1 MAFICLKTMNWRPT
15 MEKVKSIPLTLYS
28 YNQEEFKEEEV
39 TLSELEEGG
48 ILHQVGQKNYWLN
61 LDEEDPALLNRICEL
76 FQVHSLVKEDI
87 LLKGQRPKIEEY
99 PHHLFIVAKMV
110 YFKEE
115 ELMMEQI
122 SFILG
127 ENYLLTFGE
136 TEGDVFDR
144 VRQKLSKEGTEV
156 RSRRIDFL
164 LYQLL
169 DALVEGY
176 YRTLEIMGEKIDVME
191 DNIMLKSDREEMRD
205 IRALKKDL
213 LYLHKYAWPLR
224 EISSYLSKDDP
235 LFVRKETSMYF
246 YDIHSQ
252 LMEVI
257 DTIETYREL
266 LAGLMDLS
274 LSSVSYRLNEVMK
287 VLTIISTIFIPLSFI
302 AGVYGMNFKYMPELE
317 TRYGYPLAWASMGA
331 VALGMLYYFKK
342 KKWF

>member
-1 MAFICLKTMNWRPT
+1 
-15 MEKVKSIPLTLYS
+15 MEKAKTIPIKQYIYS
-28 YNQEEFKEEEV
+28 EKNYQEREI
-39 TLSELEEGG
+39 TLSELESQES
-48 ILHQVGQKNYWLN
+48 ILHSTSNEKFWLN
-61 LDEEDPALLNRICEL
+61 LDEEDPALLKSICEL
-76 FQVHSLVKEDI
+76 FKIHPLVQDDI
-87 LLKGQRPKIEEY
+87 LLKGQRPKVEEY

-110 YFKEE
+110 YFKDN

-127 ENYLLTFGE
+127 KNYLLSFGE
-136 TEGDVFDR
+136 IEGDVFDR

-156 RSRRIDFL
+156 RTRGIDFL

-176 YRTLEIMGEKIDVME
+176 YRTLEIMGEKIDVLE
-191 DNIMLKSDREEMRD
+191 DNIMLQADKEEMRD
-205 IRALKKDL
+205 IRSLKKDL

-224 EISSYLSKDDP
+224 EISSYLSKNDP
-235 LFVRKETSMYF
+235 LFINKETSMYF

-302 AGVYGMNFKYMPELE
+302 AGVYGMNFKYMPELQSP
-317 TRYGYPLAWASMGA
+317 YGYPLAWASMGA

>member
-1 MAFICLKTMNWRPT
+1 
-15 MEKVKSIPLTLYS
+15 MEKVKSIPMTLFTYD
-28 YNQEEFKEEEV
+28 EKEFLEEEV
-39 TLSELEEGG
+39 TLSDLEKEGS
-48 ILHQVGQKNYWLN
+48 ILHNTHHKKFWLN
-61 LDEEDPALLNRICEL
+61 LDEEDPVLLDKICEL
-76 FQVHSLVKEDI
+76 FQVHPLVKEDI
-87 LLKGQRPKIEEY
+87 LLKGQRPKVEEY
-99 PHHLFIVAKMV
+99 PHHLFLVAKMV

-115 ELMMEQI
+115 ELKMEQI

-144 VRQKLSKEGTEV
+144 VRQKLKKEGTEV
-156 RSRRIDFL
+156 RTRGVDFL

-191 DNIMLKSDREEMRD
+191 DNIMMKADKEEMKA
-205 IRALKKDL
+205 IRTLKKDL

-235 LFVRKETSMYF
+235 LFVDKETSMYF
-246 YDIHSQ
+246 FDIHSQ

-302 AGVYGMNFKYMPELE
+302 AGVYGMNFKYMPELSS
-317 TRYGYPLAWASMGA
+317 RYGYPLAWASMGA

-342 KKWF
+342 KNWF

>member
-1 MAFICLKTMNWRPT
+1 
-15 MEKVKSIPLTLYS
+15 MEKIKSIPMTLYRYS
-28 YNQEEFKEEEV
+28 EKEFQEEEV
-39 TLSELEEGG
+39 TLTQLEKEIGRLEGAP
-48 ILHQVGQKNYWLN
+48 QGQFWLN
-61 LDEEDPALLNRICEL
+61 LDEEDPDLLKKICEL
-76 FQVHSLVKEDI
+76 FKIHPLVQEDI
-87 LLKGQRPKIEEY
+87 LLKGQRPKVEEY

-110 YFKEE
+110 FIKDDA
-115 ELMMEQI
+115 MKMEQI

-127 ENYLLTFGE
+127 ENYLLSFGE
-136 TEGDVFDR
+136 IEGDVFDR
-144 VRQKLSKEGTEV
+144 VRQKLKKEGTEV
-156 RSRRIDFL
+156 RAKGADFL

-176 YRTLEIMGEKIDVME
+176 YRTLEVVGEKIDQME
-191 DNIMLKSDREEMRD
+191 EDILLKPGSEEMKA
-205 IRALKKDL
+205 IRFLKKDL

-235 LFVRKETSMYF
+235 LYIDKETSMYF
-246 YDIHSQ
+246 FDIHSQ

-287 VLTIISTIFIPLSFI
+287 VLTIISTIFIPLTFI
-302 AGVYGMNFKYMPELE
+302 AGVYGMNFKYMPELSHP
-317 TRYGYPLAWASMGA
+317 YGYVLTWVMMIV
-331 VALGMLYYFKK
+331 VALAMIYYFKK

>member
-1 MAFICLKTMNWRPT
+1 
-15 MEKVKSIPLTLYS
+15 MEKVKSIPMKLYIYS
-28 YNQEEFKEEEV
+28 EKNYQEREV
-39 TLSELEEGG
+39 TLSQLESEES
-48 ILHQVGQKNYWLN
+48 IFHSTSIDRFWLN
-61 LDEEDPALLNRICEL
+61 LDEEDPVLLKKICEL
-76 FQVHSLVKEDI
+76 FKIHQLVQEDI
-87 LLKGQRPKIEEY
+87 LLKGQRPKVEEY

-110 YFKEE
+110 FIQNDVMK
-115 ELMMEQI
+115 MEQI

-136 TEGDVFDR
+136 IEGDVFDR
-144 VRQKLSKEGTEV
+144 VRQKLKKEGTEV
-156 RSRRIDFL
+156 RAKGVDFL

-176 YRTLEIMGEKIDVME
+176 YRTLEVMGEKIDQME
-191 DNIMLKSDREEMRD
+191 EGILSRPGTEEMKA
-205 IRALKKDL
+205 IRSLKKDL

-235 LFVRKETSMYF
+235 LFINKETSMYF
-246 YDIHSQ
+246 FDIHSQ

-317 TRYGYPLAWASMGA
+317 SRYGYPLAWASMGA

>member
-1 MAFICLKTMNWRPT
+1 
-15 MEKVKSIPLTLYS
+15 MEKVKSIPMTLYS

-39 TLSELEEGG
+39 TLSELEKEGG

-61 LDEEDPALLNRICEL
+61 LDEEDPVLLNRICEL

-127 ENYLLTFGE
+127 KNYLLSFGE
-136 TEGDVFDR
+136 IEGDVFDR

-156 RSRRIDFL
+156 RTRGIDFL

-191 DNIMLKSDREEMRD
+191 DNIMLQADKEEMRD
-205 IRALKKDL
+205 IRSLKKDL

-235 LFVRKETSMYF
+235 LFINKETSMYF

-302 AGVYGMNFKYMPELE
+302 AGVYGMNFKYMPELQSP
-317 TRYGYPLAWASMGA
+317 YGYPLAWASMGA